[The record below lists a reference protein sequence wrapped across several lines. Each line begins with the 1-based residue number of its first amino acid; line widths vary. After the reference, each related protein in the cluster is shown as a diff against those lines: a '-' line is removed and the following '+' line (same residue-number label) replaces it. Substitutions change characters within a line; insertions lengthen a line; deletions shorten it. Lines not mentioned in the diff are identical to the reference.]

1 MQHVVLGHT
10 DHMYSLTPVLFY
22 LPNILPSF
30 DLALYALK
38 IIPGNIGKGIFGSS
52 SANTNKS
59 LMAVIGLPLFLN
71 TNVIKLDVR

>member
-1 MQHVVLGHT
+1 MQHVLLGHT
-10 DHMYSLTPVLFY
+10 DHIYSLTAVLFY

-38 IIPGNIGKGIFGSS
+38 IIPRNIGKGIFGFS